1 MPNHARAPLL
11 PPTLLRRLLLCL
23 LAISCFSAAGAP
35 AAPGA
40 GDMAPDDLGLTVKG
54 DAVKVSDYAG
64 KVVVVSFW
72 ASWCAYCLKE
82 LPVLEDIQN
91 SSAKDHIQ
99 VIAVNTEERAVFK
112 KLERAFRGAS
122 LKLTYDPV
130 KASAAAYGVN
140 GLPHLLIIGRSG
152 RILKV
157 YRGYSESSLDGIIAD
172 LNLALAEQA
181 GK

>member
-1 MPNHARAPLL
+1 MPNHAQASLM
-11 PPTLLRRLLLCL
+11 PPTLLRRLLPCL
-23 LAISCFSAAGAP
+23 LALSFCFGSAQ

-122 LKLTYDPV
+122 LKMSYDPV
-130 KASAAAYGVN
+130 KASATAYGVN

-172 LNLALAEQA
+172 LNLALAEPA